1 MPQTSDSAIPRSPR
15 YSRAHVSKAN
25 TCESRSRGPSA
36 WHACRYSCAIVPS
49 GVRPCSMREQDVAG
63 AGELL
68 RRTSRFSV
76 RSTSSC
82 QAREKRRR
90 VP

>member
-15 YSRAHVSKAN
+15 YSRAHMLNAN
-25 TCESRSRGPSA
+25 VCESRSRGPTA

-49 GVRPCSMREQDVAG
+49 GVSPCSIAKRT
-63 AGELL
+63 LL
-68 RRTSRFSV
+68 VPTKCFAMSRLSV
-76 RSTSSC
+76 RMTSSC
-82 QAREKRRR
+82 HAREKRRR